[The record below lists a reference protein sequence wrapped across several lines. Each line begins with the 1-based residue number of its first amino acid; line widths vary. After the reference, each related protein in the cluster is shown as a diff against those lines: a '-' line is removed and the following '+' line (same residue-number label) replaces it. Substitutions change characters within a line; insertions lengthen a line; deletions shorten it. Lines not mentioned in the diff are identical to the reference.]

1 VTQDQNNGEAKR
13 RAHWL
18 KLFLGW
24 TFLVLGIAGLVLPFL
39 QGILFIAIGLWLLS
53 HELEWAHRKREW
65 LLNRFPQMRPRVLQ
79 AEAYL
84 DACGARIRDWL
95 RRQWS

>member
-1 VTQDQNNGEAKR
+1 MTEERNNGEAKR
-13 RAHWL
+13 RSHWL

-24 TFLVLGIAGLVLPFL
+24 VFLVLGIAGLVLPFL

-65 LLNRFPQMRPRVLQ
+65 LLRRFPHLRPRIER

-84 DACGARIRDWL
+84 EEHGERIRAWW

>member
-1 VTQDQNNGEAKR
+1 MNGDSDKGGPKR

-18 KLFLGW
+18 KLVFGW
-24 TFLVLGIAGLVLPFL
+24 IFLVLGIAGLVLPFL

-65 LLNRFPQMRPRVLQ
+65 LLNRFPAMRPRIER
-79 AEAYL
+79 AEGYL
-84 DACGARIRDWL
+84 DMRIARVGAWW

>member
-1 VTQDQNNGEAKR
+1 MNEHPDKGGQKR

-18 KLFLGW
+18 KLVFGWIFLS
-24 TFLVLGIAGLVLPFL
+24 LGIAGLVLPFL

-65 LLNRFPQMRPRVLQ
+65 LLNRFPAMRPRIER

-84 DACGARIRDWL
+84 DVRIERIGAWW
-95 RRQWS
+95 RRPRP

>member
-1 VTQDQNNGEAKR
+1 MTDDHNHGEAKR
-13 RAHWL
+13 RSHWL

-24 TFLVLGIAGLVLPFL
+24 VFLVLGIAGLVLPFF

-65 LLNRFPQMRPRVLQ
+65 LLRRFPHLRPRIGRV
-79 AEAYL
+79 EAYL
-84 DACGARIRDWL
+84 DACGEQFGAWW

>member
-1 VTQDQNNGEAKR
+1 MNGHPEKGGPKR

-18 KLFLGW
+18 KLVFGW
-24 TFLVLGIAGLVLPFL
+24 IFLVLGIAGLVLPFL

-65 LLNRFPQMRPRVLQ
+65 LLNRFPAMRPRIER
-79 AEAYL
+79 AETYL
-84 DACGARIRDWL
+84 DARIARVGGWW
-95 RRQWS
+95 RRLWS